1 MKSHAI
7 ILLLKSSLN
16 STQMR
21 YKSRRLN
28 VTWFILKKSPNKRN
42 IQGGISKWEEG
53 RYEILGAKNPGRRWS
68 FVSAA
73 EHFTVQFSGLFS
85 KAIRGPEFKIIRNTL
100 KMP

>member
-21 YKSRRLN
+21 YKNRRLN